1 MVRLTGSNTTTFC
14 TAMSKIAEFEALAR
28 ELRALREHAACDAA
42 EEQADSAMLV
52 VRLVRG
58 LSRQRWQDFCRAF
71 PLSQW
76 CALPMPDAAP
86 EAHVADLRAD
96 AQHEAALA
104 APETLAGTLSA
115 QLFTAQLE
123 RELLRRT
130 RNGGELS
137 LICTALSERRRLC
150 VALGEGT
157 VKRLERL
164 LAETLRDK
172 LDACDSLGG
181 LGHGRYLA
189 LLPGLGQLKA
199 RHLAECVQAHFA
211 EQARPLF
218 PTGGI
223 SAGAGA
229 QCALGIVCAGRG
241 GPEHAPDLLSRAAAA
256 LDTALE
262 QEAGHIH
269 QEAPTPLGDRTTLV
283 HSSEKRFLFFGG
295 E

>member
-1 MVRLTGSNTTTFC
+1 
-14 TAMSKIAEFEALAR
+14 MSKNAVFEALAR
-28 ELRALREHAACDAA
+28 ELRALREHAACGDAG
-42 EEQADSAMLV
+42 EQPDNAMLV

-96 AQHEAALA
+96 VQQQPPSAMPPDALV
-104 APETLAGTLSA
+104 GTLSA
-115 QLFTAQLE
+115 ELFTAQLE
-123 RELLRRT
+123 RELLRQA
-130 RNGGELS
+130 RNGGDLS
-137 LICTALSERRRLC
+137 LICAALSERRRLC

-164 LAETLRDK
+164 LAETLRDN
-172 LDACDSLGG
+172 LDVCDSLGG
-181 LGHGRYLA
+181 MASGRYAA
-189 LLPGLGQLKA
+189 LLPGMGLLKA
-199 RHLAECVQAHFA
+199 RRLAERLQAAFA

-229 QCALGIVCAGRG
+229 GCALGIVCAGQG
-241 GPEHAPDLLSRAAAA
+241 APERASELLARAAAA
-256 LDTALE
+256 LNAALE
-262 QEAGHIH
+262 QEDGYIH
-269 QEAPTPLGDRTTLV
+269 QETPTSLGERTTLV